1 MLFKWCFCL
10 CWGEQGWEK
19 DGVDKALKAIC
30 NWQKN
35 LPCRNFKHSTYR
47 NLIPGTH
54 LIQRVRSWWLETQKL
69 SLEDAAGRFL
79 GHRACMG
86 PHQGL
91 NLVHFQDFQGHRLM
105 FWSSLKDVT
114 GKMSLSPDTERAFPG
129 GNPPCQS
136 QCDRTLCFFLPSW
149 AVWN

>member
-1 MLFKWCFCL
+1 MLFKWCSCL
-10 CWGEQGWEK
+10 CWEQGWEK

-30 NWQKN
+30 NWQKKK
-35 LPCRNFKHSTYR
+35 LALRELQALAYR
-47 NLIPGTH
+47 NLRPGTD

-69 SLEDAAGRFL
+69 SLEDAAGQFL
-79 GHRACMG
+79 GHRARMW

-91 NLVHFQDFQGHRLM
+91 NLVQFQDFQGHRLK

-114 GKMSLSPDTERAFPG
+114 GKMSLSLATERAFPG
-129 GNPPCQS
+129 GNPLFQS
-136 QCDRTLCFFLPSW
+136 QWDQTLCFSLPSW